1 MCTVDYF
8 QPFDKLPGEFKPAA
22 IQVDK
27 FSGRSVVVKKDWKG
41 NQYFTLNWEDLTTR
55 VNNYQGDDL
64 AFDKLENHSISNQ
77 KQEVQVMVDKI
88 VEFLKTALSVV
99 LADTEIKALAAN
111 ILAAFTDLKQT
122 ESHDWA
128 SWSSEEHQS
137 NSSWQYRLLYSV
149 PMKDSHD
156 KIDPD
161 YFYTLV
167 TTTTL
172 TADIST
178 KSEWWGLEKTTTKN
192 FSADISAME
201 LVVKRGF
208 KNPPK

>member
-1 MCTVDYF
+1 MCTAEYF
-8 QPFDKLPGEFKPAA
+8 QPFDKLPGEFKPTAL
-22 IQVDK
+22 QVGK

-41 NQYFTLNWEDLTTR
+41 TQYFALNWEDLTTR
-55 VNNYQGDDL
+55 INNYQGDDL
-64 AFDKLENHSISNQ
+64 AFDKLKNDSISTQ
-77 KQEVQVMVDKI
+77 SQTVQVMVDKI
-88 VEFLKTALSVV
+88 VNFLKDALSIV
-99 LADTEIKALAAN
+99 LDASEIKALAAT
-111 ILAAFTDLKQT
+111 ILTVFTDLKQS

-128 SWSSEEHQS
+128 SWRSEEHQN
-137 NSSWQYRLLYSV
+137 NSSWEYRLLYSV

-172 TADIST
+172 TADITT

-192 FSADISAME
+192 FSADITAME
-201 LVVKRGF
+201 LIVKKGF
-208 KNPPK
+208 KNPTK